1 MVVKTPEFVII
12 EGAAALPKK
21 KRASVKKPP
30 LKQNDALASA
40 LAHVTTMAP
49 PALLELVELLPRN
62 EPYTPL
68 VKALAAALK
77 AYWTKREEDA
87 SQQDI
92 DAVKK
97 AWDQYVHLEPGDK
110 RAAALKIKLDRAIAK
125 L

>member
-12 EGAAALPKK
+12 DGGVAPKK
-21 KRASVKKPP
+21 KRAPPKKRPP
-30 LKQNDALASA
+30 LKQADALSTA

-49 PALLELVELLPRN
+49 PALLELVDLLPRD

-68 VKALAAALK
+68 VRALASALK
-77 AYWTKREEDA
+77 AYWVKREEDA
-87 SQQDI
+87 SQRDV

-97 AWDQYVHLEPGDK
+97 SWDQYVHLEPGDK
-110 RAAALKIKLDRAIAK
+110 RAAAMKIKLDRAIAK